1 MLWLVFAVSN
11 GCLYPME
18 TIKAVSALQSLEI
31 ESIELFLNSCCEL
44 DDEYIEKLKYQLELH
59 STYITSMHPF
69 SSGFETFYFA
79 TGYTTRFTDGLLLYK
94 KYFAA
99 CQKLNIKR
107 LVFHGQYKDA
117 PYPFEKHC
125 RNFLSLRNE
134 AKNYGVNLCYEN
146 VVRCK
151 CGFVDNIKYIREFTN
166 DDIEFVLDLKQMR
179 RANISFSQMLS
190 AMGSKISLIHLSDYD
205 NACDCITPGKGYE
218 HFANIFKQ
226 LKQNAFCGDMVL
238 ELYENGYKNVNEL
251 NTAKNYL
258 TALYNNE
265 DGAIL

>member
-18 TIKAVSALQSLEI
+18 TIKAVAALQSLKVD
-31 ESIELFLNSCCEL
+31 SIELFLNSCCEL
-44 DDEYIEKLKYQLELH
+44 EDDYINKLKYQLEQH
-59 STYITSMHPF
+59 GTYVTSMHPY

-79 TGYTTRFTDGLLLYK
+79 TGYAARFTDGLLLYK

-99 CQKLNIKR
+99 CEKLKIKR

-125 RNFLSLRNE
+125 QNFYALCKE
-134 AKNYGVNLCYEN
+134 AKNYGVNICYEN

-151 CGFVDNIKYIREFTN
+151 CGFLENIKLIREYTH

-179 RANISFSQMLS
+179 RANISLSQMLA
-190 AMGSKISLIHLSDYD
+190 AMGQKISLVHLSDYS
-205 NACDCITPGKGYE
+205 NICDCITPGKGFE
-218 HFANIFKQ
+218 SFTNIFKQ
-226 LKQNAFCGDMVL
+226 LKNNNFCGDMVL
-238 ELYENGYKNVNEL
+238 ELYENGYENITEL
-251 NTAKNYL
+251 YTAKNYL
-258 TALYNNE
+258 KALYNNE
-265 DGAIL
+265 DGATV